1 MGRKHK
7 NESVKY
13 INERLKEENVN
24 LQRMANY
31 VSIRNMEIQNKNTEL
46 ENYNHGM
53 MEILNIQKA
62 ANDFQKQKIEV
73 LETNLSL
80 LNEHDYNDNSEFSRT
95 LSLAC
100 SIKINKTKVENL
112 ENENDKLCEIE

>member
-24 LQRMANY
+24 LQKMANY

-46 ENYNHGM
+46 ENYNHGI

-73 LETNLSL
+73 LETNLLL
-80 LNEHDYNDNSEFSRT
+80 LNEHDYNDKSEFS
-95 LSLAC
+95 
-100 SIKINKTKVENL
+100 
-112 ENENDKLCEIE
+112 